1 MEGYTLEFPELN
13 FKIFIKMPKFDIS
26 ASRGAALHIIFEI
39 LMTNQ
44 LRALA
49 YQPIVY
55 HRKVTLYRFVY
66 LYVSNLESGGS
77 SSYVSSSLAI
87 GPGLL

>member
-1 MEGYTLEFPELN
+1 
-13 FKIFIKMPKFDIS
+13 MPKLDI
-26 ASRGAALHIIFEI
+26 ATSRGAALHIILEI

-55 HRKVTLYRFVY
+55 HCKVTLYRFIY
-66 LYVSNLESGGS
+66 LSQ
-77 SSYVSSSLAI
+77 AI
-87 GPGLL
+87 